1 MARPKLPAEDISS
14 ESRQPS
20 SRLFTI
26 GILVPNIGM
35 SFRVP
40 RLLRSTILR
49 RMRSG
54 IIYAYRSQERLSI
67 VSIATVFDR
76 FYEDLIDIAISQRY
90 LGLW

>member
-40 RLLRSTILR
+40 RPRFSVSGSESSTKEIELQVVLLLLLHRP
-49 RMRSG
+49 G
-54 IIYAYRSQERLSI
+54 Q
-67 VSIATVFDR
+67 
-76 FYEDLIDIAISQRY
+76 
-90 LGLW
+90 